1 MSNPNNAAPSTAAK
15 KEAKKGL
22 RRYTSLIAMI
32 VLFLVFTVA
41 TLAFSAWVTV
51 QQTQTG
57 KELVVVTRQGRLV
70 AQFARAAF
78 NFKAHVDDY
87 EKEKGLQPVAAP
99 AASEPAVAVGE
110 PAETVGKPQ
119 AEANTDFQAASAPAV
134 IEQPTVTTYV
144 GHQPVAARSHPSD

>member
-78 NFKAHVDDY
+78 NFKTYVDDY
-87 EKEKGLQPVAAP
+87 TKKKKACSLLLRPQP
-99 AASEPAVAVGE
+99 ASLLWRLASLP
-110 PAETVGKPQ
+110 KP
-119 AEANTDFQAASAPAV
+119 
-134 IEQPTVTTYV
+134 
-144 GHQPVAARSHPSD
+144 

>member
-57 KELVVVTRQGRLV
+57 KELVVVTRKVVWWRNLPAPRLTSKPMWTTTKKK
-70 AQFARAAF
+70 
-78 NFKAHVDDY
+78 KACS
-87 EKEKGLQPVAAP
+87 LLLRPQP
-99 AASEPAVAVGE
+99 ASLLWRLAILP
-110 PAETVGKPQ
+110 KP
-119 AEANTDFQAASAPAV
+119 
-134 IEQPTVTTYV
+134 
-144 GHQPVAARSHPSD
+144 

>member
-87 EKEKGLQPVAAP
+87 EKEKGLQQRKGHDESMAL
-99 AASEPAVAVGE
+99 AVTERRA
-110 PAETVGKPQ
+110 
-119 AEANTDFQAASAPAV
+119 
-134 IEQPTVTTYV
+134 
-144 GHQPVAARSHPSD
+144 

>member
-57 KELVVVTRQGRLV
+57 KELLV
-70 AQFARAAF
+70 KMTSTLEKLGFASHASRF
-78 NFKAHVDDY
+78 FK
-87 EKEKGLQPVAAP
+87 P
-99 AASEPAVAVGE
+99 
-110 PAETVGKPQ
+110 
-119 AEANTDFQAASAPAV
+119 SAGSKLA
-134 IEQPTVTTYV
+134 
-144 GHQPVAARSHPSD
+144 